1 MWITL
6 HTFHEVEVS
15 DSLTYL
21 VGGVPN
27 SEELTKKIT
36 EPWRVF
42 HNGRWWLAFGP
53 PVVGAVSDSP
63 ARQTKTYTV
72 FRTKAR
78 PTTSMR
84 HPIGGVWDITRPTPQ
99 MDNQSTYTSTTMKDY
114 LANSAGHNAAIE
126 LMFDKTP
133 RSETLAA
140 SEYVTNQQMASV
152 PNIGDLVMRLLRD
165 KITHKVDDMR
175 KQGMRVELVDSPDI
189 GSRQTNDGMEYQ
201 MHQKVRIKI

>member
-1 MWITL
+1 
-6 HTFHEVEVS
+6 
-15 DSLTYL
+15 
-21 VGGVPN
+21 
-27 SEELTKKIT
+27 
-36 EPWRVF
+36 
-42 HNGRWWLAFGP
+42 
-53 PVVGAVSDSP
+53 
-63 ARQTKTYTV
+63 
-72 FRTKAR
+72 
-78 PTTSMR
+78 
-84 HPIGGVWDITRPTPQ
+84 